1 MITQERLE
9 EIARELPK
17 VQPTNFLKIVND
29 SNAGIG
35 YALKLLLSEDS
46 HQLSAGQLSEAMGV
60 STARVAVLLKKMEN
74 KGLIEKKEDEADARV
89 TLVKLSEEGQRVAA
103 LMKENMLRHVANVI
117 DKVGEEKFL
126 QFIALSNEIKDAMGE
141 EFLPN
146 PILKK

>member
-9 EIARELPK
+9 AIAKELPK

-35 YALKLLLSEDS
+35 FVLKLFLEEN

-74 KGLIEKKEDEADARV
+74 RGLIEKKEDEADARV
-89 TLVKLSEEGQRVAA
+89 TLVKLSEDGKRIASS
-103 LMKENMLRHVANVI
+103 MKENMLQRIATVI

-126 QFIALSNEIKDAMGE
+126 QFIALSHEIKDAMSE

>member
-9 EIARELPK
+9 AIAKELPK

-35 YALKLLLSEDS
+35 YALKLLLSQED

-74 KGLIEKKEDEADARV
+74 KGLIEKKEAEADARV
-89 TLVKLSEEGQRVAA
+89 TLVKLSEDGKRTAA
-103 LMKENMLRHVANVI
+103 LMKENMLRHIANVI

-126 QFIALSNEIKDAMGE
+126 QFIALSHEIKDAMGE

-146 PILKK
+146 PIVKK

>member
-9 EIARELPK
+9 EIAKELPK
-17 VQPTNFLKIVND
+17 VQPTNFLKMVND

-35 YALKLLLSEDS
+35 FTLKLLLSAADNR
-46 HQLSAGQLSEAMGV
+46 LSAGELSKSMGV

-74 KGLIEKKEDEADARV
+74 KGLIEKKEDESDARV
-89 TLVKLSEEGQRVAA
+89 TLVKLSEEGKRIAA
-103 LMKENMLRHVANVI
+103 LMKENMLRHIANII

-126 QFIALSNEIKDAMGE
+126 QFIALSHEIKDAMGE

>member
-9 EIARELPK
+9 EIAKELPK

-35 YALKLLLSEDS
+35 YVLKLLLSEED

-89 TLVKLSEEGQRVAA
+89 TLVKLSEEGKRIAA
-103 LMKENMLRHVANVI
+103 LMKENMLRHIASVI
-117 DKVGEEKFL
+117 NKVGEEKFL
-126 QFIALSNEIKDAMGE
+126 QFVALLHEIKDAMSE

-146 PILKK
+146 PL

>member
-9 EIARELPK
+9 EIAKELPK
-17 VQPTNFLKIVND
+17 VQPTNFLKMVND

-35 YALKLLLSEDS
+35 FTLKLLLSAADNR
-46 HQLSAGQLSEAMGV
+46 LSAGELSKLMGV

-74 KGLIEKKEDEADARV
+74 KGLIEKKEDESDARV
-89 TLVKLSEEGQRVAA
+89 TLVKLSEEGKRIAA
-103 LMKENMLRHVANVI
+103 LMKENMLRHIANI
-117 DKVGEEKFL
+117 INKVGEEKFL
-126 QFIALSNEIKDAMGE
+126 QFIALSHEIKDAMGE

>member
-35 YALKLLLSEDS
+35 YALKLLLSQEDN
-46 HQLSAGQLSEAMGV
+46 QLSAGQLSEAMGV

-74 KGLIEKKEDEADARV
+74 KGLIEKKEDESDARV
-89 TLVKLSEEGQRVAA
+89 TLVKLSDEGMRFAT
-103 LMKENMLRHVANVI
+103 LMKENMLRHIANVI

-126 QFIALSNEIKDAMGE
+126 QFIALSHEIKDAMGE

-146 PILKK
+146 SILKK

>member
-35 YALKLLLSEDS
+35 YVLKLLLSEEN

>member
-9 EIARELPK
+9 EFAKELPK

-35 YALKLLLSEDS
+35 YALKLLLSEEA

-74 KGLIEKKEDEADARV
+74 RGLILKKIDQSDARI
-89 TLVKLSEEGQRVAA
+89 TLVALSEKGQSLAIE
-103 LMKENMLRHVANVI
+103 MKENMLKHLANVI

-126 QFIALSNEIKDAMGE
+126 QFIALSHEIKDAMGE

-146 PILKK
+146 PIVEK

>member
-9 EIARELPK
+9 EIAKELPN

-35 YALKLLLSEDS
+35 YALKLLLSEEN

-74 KGLIEKKEDEADARV
+74 RGLIEKKEDESDARV
-89 TLVKLSEEGQRVAA
+89 TLVKLSEEGNCIAA
-103 LMKENMLRHVANVI
+103 SMKENMLQHIASVI
-117 DKVGEEKFL
+117 EKVGEEKFL

>member
-9 EIARELPK
+9 AIAKELPK
-17 VQPTNFLKIVND
+17 VQPTNFLKVVND

-35 YALKLLLSEDS
+35 YVLKLLLSEDK
-46 HQLSAGQLSEAMGV
+46 HQLSAGQLSEAMDV

-89 TLVKLSEEGQRVAA
+89 TLVKLSENGKRIAA
-103 LMKENMLRHVANVI
+103 LMKENMLLHIANVI

-126 QFIALSNEIKDAMGE
+126 QFIALSHEIKDAMGE

-146 PILKK
+146 PL